1 MEELDLKDLY
11 NIIKKRSW
19 IIALTIVIM
28 LITSLL
34 LNLFVLETKYRSS
47 TTLIINDGKNYE
59 YNGDFIS
66 IITDERIIK
75 TLKEIAKSSIIINP
89 VINDLSLD
97 EEFLDINENMKVD
110 IVENT
115 GIIKIEVD
123 YKEANI
129 SRDITNRIASEF
141 IKYVDNNSET
151 LGIKVIN
158 KAETPLKP
166 IKPNT
171 KLNVII
177 GGILGI
183 IMGVLVILVLEY
195 IDNTFKSAK
204 EIEEKTQ
211 LPVIGKIPKSIKN
224 TDDNILN
231 IDDSYKMLR
240 ININS
245 LIQNDIYSILI
256 TSSESLEGK
265 STIVSNLGIAMAQN
279 NQNVLIIDCNLK
291 NPSIHNVFDI
301 INDVGLTNLL
311 HNYDISYKEFIKS
324 TNIENLDILT
334 TGYLSINS
342 SNSSELLD
350 SNGMKYLLEEAE
362 KDYDIVLIDSPSLLS
377 TADAAVLST
386 ITDSTILICE
396 SNKTKI
402 NKLLESKE
410 ILEKLNINIL
420 GVVLNK
426 NIIY

>member
-1 MEELDLKDLY
+1 MEELDLKDVY
-11 NIIKKRSW
+11 NIMRKRSW
-19 IIALTIVIM
+19 IIALSIIIM
-28 LITSLL
+28 LIISLVL
-34 LNLFVLETKYRSS
+34 SLFVLETEYRSS
-47 TTLIINDGKNYE
+47 TTLIINDGKSYE

-75 TLKEIAKSSIIINP
+75 TLKEIAKSSLIINQ
-89 VINDLSLD
+89 VIDDLSLD

-123 YKEANI
+123 YKEANT
-129 SRDITNRIASEF
+129 SRDIANRIASKF
-141 IKYVDNNSET
+141 IEYVDKHSKT

-166 IKPNT
+166 IKPNI
-171 KLNVII
+171 KLNLVI
-177 GGILGI
+177 GGILGSSI
-183 IMGVLVILVLEY
+183 GVLVILSLEY

-204 EIEEKTQ
+204 DIEEKTD
-211 LPVIGKIPKSIKN
+211 LPVIGKISKITEK
-224 TDDNILN
+224 TDENIFN

-245 LIQNDIYSILI
+245 LTQNNIYSILI
-256 TSSESLEGK
+256 TSSEPLEGK
-265 STIVSNLGIAMAQN
+265 STIVSNLGVAMAQN

-291 NPSIHNVFDI
+291 KPCIHNVFDVT
-301 INDVGLTNLL
+301 NDGGLTNLL
-311 HNYDISYKEFIKS
+311 ENYDISYKELIKS
-324 TNIENLDILT
+324 TYVKNLDILT
-334 TGYLSINS
+334 AGYLSIDP
-342 SNSSELLD
+342 SNSSEFLD
-350 SNGMKYLLEEAE
+350 SIGMKYLLEEVQSN
-362 KDYDIVLIDSPSLLS
+362 YDIALIDSPSLLS

-402 NKLLESKE
+402 NKLLESKQ

-426 NIIY
+426 NTIY